1 MPGVRS
7 AACALVGAWCSATA
21 LAAPDIESLE
31 TGIVRVLAETPGGV
45 QSGSGFAVNASGTIA
60 TNHHVVEGQTRL
72 VVYFSGSDTLH
83 DARHVWSSGELD
95 LAIIEID
102 GNAWTP
108 LRLAQSL
115 PVKGSPVYALGFPG
129 DADVVSQSGIALD
142 ASVTAG
148 VLSRV
153 STGAWSSRELTILQ
167 HNADVNPGNSGGPLL
182 DECGRVIGINTA
194 NTAISIMGADGS
206 QQTVPAA
213 SGLFWAS
220 SIGELTAV
228 LRQRSISFIDDSEPC
243 INGSP
248 GSAPSTGSAASP
260 APPASAAQAAPS
272 EPATPSE
279 SVEPAGGLPQPTQI
293 SEGRISA
300 LPIVLSIATLAAL
313 VLVTAFLMLRIR
325 HQGLKFS
332 EYLRQRAGPL
342 TGKRSALSGTG
353 ADASG
358 NGLVLA
364 GFLPDGTPL
373 RVALPAERVAKR
385 SHGMELGRHPKLVE
399 TVVASSKVSRRHLRF
414 LCKGGRFTV
423 QDLSSANGSRLN
435 GKKLKPYRPKP
446 VRAGDCI
453 EFGDVEMRVSAL

>member
-31 TGIVRVLAETPGGV
+31 TGIVRVLAETPGGI

-108 LRLAQSL
+108 LRLARSL

-194 NTAISIMGADGS
+194 NTAISIIGADGS

-243 INGSP
+243 VDGSP
-248 GSAPSTGSAASP
+248 GAASP
-260 APPASAAQAAPS
+260 APAAPTASAAPS
-272 EPATPSE
+272 EPATPSGSAE
-279 SVEPAGGLPQPTQI
+279 QAGGESQPPQI
-293 SEGRISA
+293 SGGRISA
-300 LPIVLSIATLAAL
+300 LPIVLSAATLAAL

-325 HQGLKFS
+325 NQGLQFS
-332 EYLRQRAGPL
+332 EYFRRGAGPL
-342 TGKRSALSGTG
+342 TGRRSTPSRTR

-373 RVALPAERVAKR
+373 RVALPAERVAEHA
-385 SHGMELGRHPKLVE
+385 HGMELGRHPKLVE
-399 TVVASSKVSRRHLRF
+399 SVVASSKVSRRHLRF